1 MEIEINIEEI
11 QEFLPHRYPML
22 LVDRVTEIVIGDSI
36 SAYKNITTNEPF
48 FMGHFP
54 GKQVMLGVLI
64 VEAMAQASG
73 ILGFKT
79 MDKKPEDGSIY
90 YFVGADNLRFKR
102 PAVPGD
108 KLILNSKVVTNKK
121 GIWKFDCNAMVES
134 ELVAKATIL
143 CADRPK

>member
-1 MEIEINIEEI
+1 
-11 QEFLPHRYPML
+11 ML
-22 LVDRVTEIVIGDSI
+22 LVDRVTEIVLGDRI
-36 SAYKNITTNEPF
+36 VAYKNITTNEPF

-54 GKQVMLGVLI
+54 GKQVMPGVLI

-79 MDKKPEDGSIY
+79 MNKKPEDGSIY

-102 PAVPGD
+102 PAIPGD
-108 KLILNSKVVTNKK
+108 KLILNSRVITDKK
-121 GIWKFDCNAMVES
+121 GIWKFDCNAMVGN

>member
-1 MEIEINIEEI
+1 MDVDIKIEEI
-11 QEFLPHRYPML
+11 KQYLPHRYPML
-22 LVDRVTEIVIGDSI
+22 FLDRVTELELGKYVKG
-36 SAYKNITTNEPF
+36 YKNITTNEPF

-54 GKQVMLGVLI
+54 GKEVMPGVLI
-64 VEAMAQASG
+64 VEAMAQVSG

-79 MDKKPEDGSIY
+79 MNKTPDEGSIY

-108 KLILNSKVVTNKK
+108 KLVLESTVLTNKK
-121 GIWKFDCNAMVES
+121 GVWKFDCVASVEN

>member
-1 MEIEINIEEI
+1 MEVEINIEEI
-11 QEFLPHRYPML
+11 QELLPHRYPML
-22 LVDRVTEIVIGDSI
+22 LVDRVTEIVLGDSI

-54 GKQVMLGVLI
+54 GKQVMPGVLI

-90 YFVGADNLRFKR
+90 YFVGADNLRFKK

>member
-1 MEIEINIEEI
+1 M
-11 QEFLPHRYPML
+11 P
-22 LVDRVTEIVIGDSI
+22 
-36 SAYKNITTNEPF
+36 
-48 FMGHFP
+48 
-54 GKQVMLGVLI
+54 GVLI

-90 YFVGADNLRFKR
+90 YFVGADDLRFKR

-108 KLILNSKVVTNKK
+108 KLILNSKVITNRK
-121 GIWKFDCNAMVES
+121 GIWKFDCFATVE
-134 ELVAKATIL
+134 EDLVAKATIL

>member
-1 MEIEINIEEI
+1 MKVDIKIEEI

-22 LVDRVTEIVIGDSI
+22 LVDRVVEMELGENIV
-36 SAYKNITTNEPF
+36 AYKNITTNEPYLI
-48 FMGHFP
+48 GHFP
-54 GKQVMLGVLI
+54 GKQIMPGVLI

-90 YFVGADNLRFKR
+90 YFVGADDLRFKR
-102 PAVPGD
+102 PAIPGD
-108 KLILNSKVVTNKK
+108 KLILNSSVITNKK
-121 GIWKFDCNAMVES
+121 GIWKFDCSATVEDD
-134 ELVAKATIL
+134 LVAKATIL

>member
-1 MEIEINIEEI
+1 MEVEINIEEI

-22 LVDRVTEIVIGDSI
+22 LVDRVTEIVLGDRI
-36 SAYKNITTNEPF
+36 VAYKNITTNEPF
-48 FMGHFP
+48 FFFFFP
-54 GKQVMLGVLI
+54 GKQVMPGVLI

-79 MDKKPEDGSIY
+79 MNKKPEDGSIY
-90 YFVGADNLRFKR
+90 YFVGADDLRFKR
-102 PAVPGD
+102 PAIPGD
-108 KLILNSKVVTNKK
+108 KLILNSRVITDKK
-121 GIWKFDCNAMVES
+121 GIWKFDCNAMVGN

>member
-1 MEIEINIEEI
+1 MKVDIKIEEI

-22 LVDRVTEIVIGDSI
+22 LLDRVIEMELGDHI
-36 SAYKNITTNEPF
+36 IAFKNITTNEPYLV
-48 FMGHFP
+48 GHFP
-54 GKQVMLGVLI
+54 GKQIMPGVLI

-79 MDKKPEDGSIY
+79 MGKKPEDGSIY

-108 KLILNSKVVTNKK
+108 KLMLYSKIITNKK
-121 GIWKFDCNAMVES
+121 GIWKFNCKALVEE
-134 ELVAKATIL
+134 ELVAEATIL
-143 CADRPK
+143 CADREK

>member
-1 MEIEINIEEI
+1 MDVDIKIEEI
-11 QEFLPHRYPML
+11 KQYLPHRYPML
-22 LVDRVTEIVIGDSI
+22 FLDRVTELELGKYVKG
-36 SAYKNITTNEPF
+36 YKNITTNEPF

-54 GKQVMLGVLI
+54 GKEVMPGVLI
-64 VEAMAQASG
+64 VEAMAQVSG

-79 MDKKPEDGSIY
+79 MNKTPEEGSIY

-108 KLILNSKVVTNKK
+108 KLVLESTVLTNKK
-121 GIWKFDCNAMVES
+121 GVWKFDCVASVEN

>member
-1 MEIEINIEEI
+1 MDVEINIEEI

-22 LVDRVTEIVIGDSI
+22 LVDRVIHMVLGESI
-36 SAYKNITTNEPF
+36 TAYKNITTNEPF
-48 FMGHFP
+48 FVGHFP
-54 GKQVMLGVLI
+54 GKQIMPGVLI

-79 MDKKPEDGSIY
+79 MNKRPEDGSIY
-90 YFVGADNLRFKR
+90 YFVGADDLRFKR
-102 PAVPGD
+102 PAIPGD

-121 GIWKFDCNAMVES
+121 GIWKFDCSATVENK
-134 ELVAKATIL
+134 LVAKAMIL

>member
-1 MEIEINIEEI
+1 MEVEINIEEI
-11 QEFLPHRYPML
+11 QELLPHRYPML
-22 LVDRVTEIVIGDSI
+22 LVDRVTEIVLGDSI
-36 SAYKNITTNEPF
+36 SAYKNISTNEPF

-54 GKQVMLGVLI
+54 GKQVMPGVLI

-108 KLILNSKVVTNKK
+108 KLILNSKVITNKK

>member
-1 MEIEINIEEI
+1 MKKKISIEEI
-11 QEFLPHRYPML
+11 KEYLPHRYPFL
-22 LVDRVTEIVIGDSI
+22 LVDRVDELELGSYIK
-36 SAYKNITTNEPF
+36 AYKNITTNEPY

-54 GKQVMLGVLI
+54 GKEVMPGVLI

-79 MDKKPEDGSIY
+79 MNKKPDQGSIY
-90 YFVGADNLRFKR
+90 YFVGADNLRFKK

-108 KLILNSKVVTNKK
+108 KLILESTFLAEKK
-121 GIWKFDCNAMVES
+121 GIWKFDCTATVDD
-134 ELVAKATIL
+134 ELVAKAIII

>member
-1 MEIEINIEEI
+1 MEVAINIEEI
-11 QEFLPHRYPML
+11 KQFLPHRYPML
-22 LVDRVTEIVIGDSI
+22 LVDRIIELDLGNYVKG
-36 SAYKNITTNEPF
+36 YKNITTNEPF

-54 GKQVMLGVLI
+54 GKEVMPGVLI
-64 VEAMAQASG
+64 VEAMAQVSG

-79 MDKKPEDGSIY
+79 MNKTPKEGSIY

-108 KLILNSKVVTNKK
+108 KLILESTVLTDKK
-121 GIWKFDCNAMVES
+121 GIWKFDCIASVED

>member
-1 MEIEINIEEI
+1 MKVEINIEEI

-22 LVDRVTEIVIGDSI
+22 LVDRVTELVLGESI
-36 SAYKNITTNEPF
+36 KAYKNITTNEPF

-54 GKQVMLGVLI
+54 WKAGDAGSFNSGS
-64 VEAMAQASG
+64 MAQASG

-90 YFVGADNLRFKR
+90 YFVGADDLRFKR

-108 KLILNSKVVTNKK
+108 KLILNSKVITNRK
-121 GIWKFDCNAMVES
+121 GIWKFDCSATVE
-134 ELVAKATIL
+134 EDLVAKATIL

>member
-1 MEIEINIEEI
+1 MEVEINIEEI
-11 QEFLPHRYPML
+11 QELLPHRYPML
-22 LVDRVTEIVIGDSI
+22 LVDRVTEIVLGDSI

-54 GKQVMLGVLI
+54 GKQVMPGVLI

-79 MDKKPEDGSIY
+79 MEKKPEDGSIY

>member
-1 MEIEINIEEI
+1 MKVDINIEEI

-22 LVDRVTEIVIGDSI
+22 LVDRVSEIILGDYI
-36 SAYKNITTNEPF
+36 KAYKNITTNEPYF
-48 FMGHFP
+48 VGHFP
-54 GKQVMLGVLI
+54 GKQVMPGVLI

-102 PAVPGD
+102 PAIPGD
-108 KLILNSKVVTNKK
+108 KLILESKVITNKK
-121 GIWKFDCNAMVES
+121 GIWKFDCKATVEE
-134 ELVAKATIL
+134 ELVAEATIL

>member
-1 MEIEINIEEI
+1 MEVEINIEEI

-22 LVDRVTEIVIGDSI
+22 LVDRVTEIILGDRI
-36 SAYKNITTNEPF
+36 VAYKNITTNEPF

-54 GKQVMLGVLI
+54 GKQVMPGVLI

-73 ILGFKT
+73 IIGFKT
-79 MDKKPEDGSIY
+79 MNKKPEDGSIY
-90 YFVGADNLRFKR
+90 YFVGADDLRFKR
-102 PAVPGD
+102 PAIPGD
-108 KLILNSKVVTNKK
+108 KLILNSRVITDKK
-121 GIWKFDCNAMVES
+121 GIWKFDCNAMVGN

>member
-1 MEIEINIEEI
+1 MEVEINIEEI
-11 QEFLPHRYPML
+11 QELLPHRYPFL
-22 LVDRVTEIVIGDSI
+22 LVDRVTEIVLGDSI

-54 GKQVMLGVLI
+54 GKQVMPGVLI

-90 YFVGADNLRFKR
+90 YFVGADNLRFKK

>member
-1 MEIEINIEEI
+1 MEVEISIEEI

-22 LVDRVTEIVIGDSI
+22 LVDRVIHMVSGESI
-36 SAYKNITTNEPF
+36 TAYKNITTNEPF

-54 GKQVMLGVLI
+54 GKQVMPGVLI
-64 VEAMAQASG
+64 IEAMAQASG

-90 YFVGADNLRFKR
+90 YFVGADDLRFKR
-102 PAVPGD
+102 PAIPGD
-108 KLILNSKVVTNKK
+108 KLILNSKVITNKK
-121 GIWKFDCNAMVES
+121 GIWKFDCSATVDS
-134 ELVAKATIL
+134 ELVAKAMIL

>member
-1 MEIEINIEEI
+1 MEVAINIEEI
-11 QEFLPHRYPML
+11 KQFLPHRYPML
-22 LVDRVTEIVIGDSI
+22 LVDRIVELDLGNYVKG
-36 SAYKNITTNEPF
+36 YKNITTNEPF

-54 GKQVMLGVLI
+54 GKEVMPGVLI
-64 VEAMAQASG
+64 VEAMAQVSG

-79 MDKKPEDGSIY
+79 MNKTPKEGSIY

-108 KLILNSKVVTNKK
+108 KLILESTVLTDKK
-121 GIWKFDCNAMVES
+121 GIWKFDCIASVED

>member
-1 MEIEINIEEI
+1 MEVEINIEEI
-11 QEFLPHRYPML
+11 QELLPHRYPIL
-22 LVDRVTEIVIGDSI
+22 LVDRVTEIGLGDSI

-54 GKQVMLGVLI
+54 GKQVMPGVLI

-134 ELVAKATIL
+134 ELIAKATIL